1 MHGAIKLH
9 TSHRSIPPE
18 QTLQHAKAL
27 AAKAGIRVVSDITP
41 LDCLGL
47 PVFMSERPGAG
58 LLTYSFGKG
67 VASIESEV
75 GAYMEAIEDYF
86 AHPGNDAVVSRW
98 GTPRDLS
105 GVGTIADPA
114 FEFAPIA
121 ERKSDPDQPM
131 LLVRAEDVESGAE
144 GWVPAELVFIRHP
157 NVGASLY
164 GVSTNGLAAGNSVLE
179 ASLHA
184 IFELIER
191 DIWSIEFVRN
201 ASLRVVDDSLPPEAR
216 EVVETA
222 TRNGLGF
229 VIRTVPNDYG
239 MPFFATF
246 LFDPEKPLHRFF
258 NGGWGCHL
266 DRRIALMRA
275 VTEAAQSRA
284 ASLHGGREL
293 PEWNGPGAE
302 SDGVRAQMDSI
313 SGEIPAIRFEDI
325 PEPGAAASLAAQW
338 DATLGCL
345 RRVIDRPVYRVVYTA
360 EEGPIHVVRLVVP
373 TMEHFSK
380 FTMRVGPR
388 LTAELEASAEEM
400 DAVA

>member
-1 MHGAIKLH
+1 MSGAIKLH
-9 TSHRSIPPE
+9 TSHRIVPPE
-18 QTLQHAKAL
+18 QTLAHAKAL
-27 AAKAGIRVVSDITP
+27 AAKAGIRMVSDITP

-67 VASIESEV
+67 VAPIESEV

-86 AHPGNDAVVSRW
+86 AHPDNDAVVSRW
-98 GTPRDLS
+98 GTPRDLT
-105 GVGTIADPA
+105 GVSADADPA

-121 ERKSDPDQPM
+121 ERRNDPGQPM
-131 LLVRAEDVESGAE
+131 LLARAEDVETGAE

-157 NVGASLY
+157 DVGAPLY

-201 ASLRVVDDSLPPEAR
+201 GSLRVADDSLPPDAKD
-216 EVVETA
+216 VIETA
-222 TRNGLGF
+222 ARNGLRF
-229 VIRTVPNDYG
+229 VVRYVPNDYG
-239 MPFFATF
+239 IPFFATF
-246 LFDPEKPLHRFF
+246 LFDPKKSLHRFF

-293 PEWNGPGAE
+293 PQWNGPGSE
-302 SDGVRAQMDSI
+302 EDGVRAQMDSI
-313 SGEIPAIRFEDI
+313 SGASPAIRFGDI
-325 PEPGAAASLAAQW
+325 AELGAAATLGAQW
-338 DATLGCL
+338 DATLRCL
-345 RRVIDRPVYRVVYTA
+345 RRVIDRPVYRVVYTPP
-360 EEGPIHVVRLVVP
+360 EGPIHVVRLVVP

-388 LTAELEASAEEM
+388 LTAELETSAEEM
-400 DAVA
+400 DTVA

>member
-1 MHGAIKLH
+1 
-9 TSHRSIPPE
+9 
-18 QTLQHAKAL
+18 
-27 AAKAGIRVVSDITP
+27 
-41 LDCLGL
+41 
-47 PVFMSERPGAG
+47 
-58 LLTYSFGKG
+58 
-67 VASIESEV
+67 
-75 GAYMEAIEDYF
+75 MEAIEDYF
-86 AHPGNDAVVSRW
+86 AHPDNDAVVSRW

-105 GVGTIADPA
+105 GVRGGADPA

-121 ERKSDPDQPM
+121 ERKAGADQPM
-131 LLVRAEDVESGAE
+131 LLARAADVETGAE

-191 DIWSIEFVRN
+191 DIWSIEFSRN
-201 ASLRVVDDSLPPEAR
+201 ASLRVVDDSLPPQAR
-216 EVVETA
+216 GVVETA
-222 TRNGLGF
+222 ARNGLRF
-229 VIRTVPNDYG
+229 IIRTVPNDYG
-239 MPFFATF
+239 IPFFATF
-246 LFDPEKPLHRFF
+246 LFDPRKPVHRLF

-266 DRRIALMRA
+266 DRRIALTRA

-293 PEWNGPGAE
+293 PEWDGPGSEA
-302 SDGVRAQMDSI
+302 DGVRAQMDSI
-313 SGEIPAIRFEDI
+313 SGDTPAIRFEDI
-325 PEPGAAASLAAQW
+325 PEVGAAASLAAQW
-338 DATLGCL
+338 DATLDCL
-345 RRVIDRPVYRVVYTA
+345 RRVVDRPVYRVVYTP

-373 TMEHFSK
+373 TLEHFSK

-388 LTAELEASAEEM
+388 LTAELETDAEEI